1 MSESNLPAESGAHEV
16 QDAHDVQPRSALDAV
31 SVVLY
36 EPQDP
41 INIGATVRAMKNM
54 GVRDLR
60 LVRPVAY
67 DLNRIEQ
74 IAHDTADVYR
84 RIRHFDTLDDAVADC
99 VRVAAFVGKP
109 RAAKWARYDPRGA
122 AAHFLEYVSAGRV
135 AYLFGREDHG
145 LPRRALDHAHVTVT
159 IPTTE
164 HASLNL
170 AQAVLVALYELHLQA
185 GDATRRLPR
194 PRKHAPP
201 PTSVQF
207 ERTFVDVERALAA
220 LDFFKT
226 RNPELVMRSLRSL
239 FYRAEPDGRE
249 VDLARAVAIE
259 VLRTLERV
267 DRLAYERGVAEAP
280 DVSAHG
286 VATTN
291 VARDDAAGARGR
303 EPADSSIAPRPPR
316 R

>member
-1 MSESNLPAESGAHEV
+1 MSDPAGTHDDGA
-16 QDAHDVQPRSALDAV
+16 DAQAGGAPSSLLDAV

-54 GVRDLR
+54 GVSDLR
-60 LVRPVAY
+60 LVRPVSY

-84 RIRHFDTLDDAVADC
+84 RIRHFDSTEEALADC

-122 AAHFLEYVSAGRV
+122 AAHFLDYAPEGRV
-135 AYLFGREDHG
+135 AYMFGREDHG
-145 LPRRALDHAHVTVT
+145 LPRSALDHAHVTVT
-159 IPTTE
+159 IPTTD

-201 PTSVQF
+201 PTSEQF

-226 RNPELVMRSLRSL
+226 RNPDLVMRSLRSI
-239 FYRAEPDGRE
+239 FFRAEPDGRE

-259 VLRTLERV
+259 VLRTVERV
-267 DRLAYERGVAEAP
+267 DRAAYARG
-280 DVSAHG
+280 
-286 VATTN
+286 
-291 VARDDAAGARGR
+291 ARDAGAEQSSDAPSPRPG
-303 EPADSSIAPRPPR
+303 PSDSSLAPRPPR

>member
-1 MSESNLPAESGAHEV
+1 VTLDAPTPDRSQPGEDDSGIGGPERVA
-16 QDAHDVQPRSALDAV
+16 STLLDAV
-31 SVVLY
+31 TVVLY

-60 LVRPVAY
+60 LVRPVPY

-74 IAHDTADVYR
+74 VAHDTADVYR
-84 RIRHFDTLDDAVADC
+84 HIRHYDRTEEALADC

-109 RAAKWARYDPRGA
+109 RAAKWARHDPRTV
-122 AAHFLEYVSAGRV
+122 AAHFLDYAAEGRV
-135 AYLFGREDHG
+135 AYMFGREDHG
-145 LPRRALDHAHVTVT
+145 LPRTALDHAHVTVT
-159 IPTTE
+159 IPTTA

-170 AQAVLVALYELHLQA
+170 AQAVLVALYEMHLQA

-201 PTSVQF
+201 PTSEQF
-207 ERTFVDVERALAA
+207 ERTFVDVERALAT

-259 VLRTLERV
+259 VLRTVERV
-267 DRLAYERGVAEAP
+267 DRVAYERG
-280 DVSAHG
+280 
-286 VATTN
+286 
-291 VARDDAAGARGR
+291 RDDPGASERSTPR
-303 EPADSSIAPRPPR
+303 EPAAAPVAQSSLAPRPPR

>member
-1 MSESNLPAESGAHEV
+1 MSETPTANDEPDAGGDLPSA
-16 QDAHDVQPRSALDAV
+16 RSVLAAV

-54 GVRDLR
+54 GVSDLR
-60 LVRPVAY
+60 LVRPVPY

-84 RIRHFDTLDDAVADC
+84 RIRHFDTLEEALADC

-109 RAAKWARYDPRGA
+109 RAAKWERHDPRSVA
-122 AAHFLEYVSAGRV
+122 EHFMGYAPEGRV

-145 LPRRALDHAHVTVT
+145 LPNAALDHAHVTVT
-159 IPTTE
+159 IPTTA

-170 AQAVLVALYELHLQA
+170 AQAVLVALYELHLSA

-194 PRKHAPP
+194 PRKHAPAA
-201 PTSVQF
+201 TGEQY
-207 ERTFVDVERALAA
+207 ERTFADAQRALAA
-220 LDFFKT
+220 VDFFKT

-239 FYRAEPDGRE
+239 LYRADPDGRE
-249 VDLARAVAIE
+249 IDLARATAIE
-259 VLRTLERV
+259 VLRTVERV
-267 DRLAYERGVAEAP
+267 DRLAYERGVR
-280 DVSAHG
+280 D
-286 VATTN
+286 
-291 VARDDAAGARGR
+291 ARRGAGDAAVVDPPER
-303 EPADSSIAPRPPR
+303 EPPSPGGSSQAPRPPR
-316 R
+316 D

>member
-1 MSESNLPAESGAHEV
+1 MTESNGSLDDVRQTEPPSDAEAPGS
-16 QDAHDVQPRSALDAV
+16 PLLDAAT
-31 SVVLY
+31 VVLY

-54 GVRDLR
+54 GVSDLR
-60 LVRPVAY
+60 LIRPVPY

-84 RIRHFDTLDDAVADC
+84 RIRHFETTEEALADC

-109 RAAKWARYDPRGA
+109 RAAKWARYDPRGVA
-122 AAHFLEYVSAGRV
+122 EHFATYAPEGRV

-145 LPRRALDHAHVTVT
+145 LPRSALDHAHVTVT
-159 IPTTE
+159 IPTTA

-185 GDATRRLPR
+185 GSATRRLPR

-201 PTSVQF
+201 PTSEQY
-207 ERTFVDVERALAA
+207 ERTFVDVERALSA

-226 RNPELVMRSLRSL
+226 RNPELVMRSLRSI

-259 VLRTLERV
+259 VLRTVDRV
-267 DRLAYERGVAEAP
+267 DRRAYERGLA
-280 DVSAHG
+280 
-286 VATTN
+286 
-291 VARDDAAGARGR
+291 DAAGDAPVPARAD
-303 EPADSSIAPRPPR
+303 EPPAAEGSRAPRPPR

>member
-1 MSESNLPAESGAHEV
+1 MTESTGRPGGTGQGEGGASV
-16 QDAHDVQPRSALDAV
+16 ARSALLDAAT
-31 SVVLY
+31 VVLY

-60 LVRPVAY
+60 LIRPVAY

-74 IAHDTADVYR
+74 VAHDTADVYR
-84 RIRHFDTLDDAVADC
+84 DIRHYETTEAALADC

-109 RAAKWARYDPRGA
+109 RAAKWARYNPRGVA
-122 AAHFLEYVSAGRV
+122 EHVASYASDGRV

-145 LPRRALDHAHVTVT
+145 LPRSALDLAHVTVT
-159 IPTTE
+159 IPTTT

-185 GDATRRLPR
+185 GSATRRLPR

-201 PTSVQF
+201 PTSEQF
-207 ERTFVDVERALAA
+207 ERTFTDVERALAA

-226 RNPELVMRSLRSL
+226 RNPDLVMRALRSI
-239 FYRAEPDGRE
+239 FFRAEPDGRE

-259 VLRTLERV
+259 VLRTVDRV
-267 DRLAYERGVAEAP
+267 DRRAYQRGLADSTGDGPSANVDSDAAP
-280 DVSAHG
+280 A
-286 VATTN
+286 
-291 VARDDAAGARGR
+291 DDAL
-303 EPADSSIAPRPPR
+303 APRPPR

>member
-1 MSESNLPAESGAHEV
+1 MS
-16 QDAHDVQPRSALDAV
+16 DAHDAAERAGGSEALDEPRGASLLEAAV
-31 SVVLY
+31 VVLY

-60 LVRPVAY
+60 LIRPVAY

-74 IAHDTADVYR
+74 IAHDTSDVYR
-84 RIRHFDTLDDAVADC
+84 RIRHFDSTDEALADC

-109 RAAKWARYDPRGA
+109 RAAKWARYDPRGVAEHFA
-122 AAHFLEYVSAGRV
+122 AYAGDGRV
-135 AYLFGREDHG
+135 AYMFGREDHG
-145 LPRRALDHAHVTVT
+145 LPRQALDHAHVTVT

-170 AQAVLVALYELHLQA
+170 AQAVLVALYELHLRA
-185 GDATRRLPR
+185 GSATRRLPR

-201 PTSVQF
+201 PTSEQF
-207 ERTFVDVERALAA
+207 ERTFVDLERALAA

-226 RNPELVMRSLRSL
+226 RNPELVMRSLRSI

-259 VLRTLERV
+259 VLRTVDRV
-267 DRLAYERGVAEAP
+267 DRRAYERGIADASSGATSTAP
-280 DVSAHG
+280 DDRPSPSAP
-286 VATTN
+286 
-291 VARDDAAGARGR
+291 R
-303 EPADSSIAPRPPR
+303 APRPPR
-316 R
+316 T

>member
-1 MSESNLPAESGAHEV
+1 MSEPSGSKPEARLATPDESQRAG
-16 QDAHDVQPRSALDAV
+16 SLLDAV

-54 GVRDLR
+54 GVSDLR

-84 RIRHFDTLDDAVADC
+84 RIRHFETVDDALADC

-109 RAAKWARYDPRGA
+109 RAAKWSRHDPRSVA
-122 AAHFLEYVSAGRV
+122 EHFAKYAPRGRV

-145 LPRRALDHAHVTVT
+145 LPRSALDHAHVTVT

-170 AQAVLVALYELHLQA
+170 AQAVLVALYELHLRA

-194 PRKHAPP
+194 PRKLAPP
-201 PTSVQF
+201 PTGEQF
-207 ERTFVDVERALAA
+207 ERTFADVERALGA

-226 RNPELVMRSLRSL
+226 RNPELVVRSLRSL

-259 VLRTLERV
+259 VLRTVERV
-267 DRLAYERGVAEAP
+267 DRLGYERGVRDAAAEAP
-280 DVSAHG
+280 
-286 VATTN
+286 TPQP
-291 VARDDAAGARGR
+291 AAAPPGADR
-303 EPADSSIAPRPPR
+303 AALAPRPPR

>member
-1 MSESNLPAESGAHEV
+1 MSESNAPVEGGEEGAPT
-16 QDAHDVQPRSALDAV
+16 ASALDAV

-84 RIRHFDTLDDAVADC
+84 RIRHFQTLEEALADC

-122 AAHFLEYVSAGRV
+122 AAHFLEYVSDGRV

-145 LPRRALDHAHVTVT
+145 LPRGALDHAHVTVT

-207 ERTFVDVERALAA
+207 ERTFVDVERALVA

-259 VLRTLERV
+259 VLRTVERV
-267 DRLAYERGVAEAP
+267 DRLAY
-280 DVSAHG
+280 
-286 VATTN
+286 
-291 VARDDAAGARGR
+291 ARGR
-303 EPADSSIAPRPPR
+303 GDASDSGARVGEAVDAPRTDPVGALDAGPDDASMAPR
-316 R
+316 RPRR